1 MSSVSSGT
9 STSQSTSSSTSTP
22 TVAPINLQIAA
33 MLQQLSGTAE
43 AQGNETYKWANDQ
56 FAKSSVVTDQ
66 MVNDANTYSS
76 QARIGS
82 EMGKAETDTGQAMD
96 ASRVNSEEQL
106 RSYGVDPSSGRYA
119 ALDRAANTQ
128 KAAAQ
133 AGAGQ
138 VARQRTE
145 DTGRQLRAQ
154 AINAEMANQ
163 NTGAAMKGAANA
175 FMGTAAAA
183 GKYAPTAQ
191 NTTSNSQST
200 SSQQNSSHT
209 TDPAQQPRSSSG
221 GSSGGGTTPDGSGY
235 NSGGGSSPASLS
247 GAPSGPQQGI
257 VTYQP
262 DARTMSTQGNPDF
275 AAAWDTSSDPYS
287 TGSGI
292 ASSGDQTWS
301 SGGGDYSG
309 GSSDYSS
316 QNDNAYAFAQGGGV
330 PDDQTTGGQVPQSAS
345 PSQGM
350 QTDDVPAQLNAE
362 EFVVPRDVARWK
374 GEEFFQKL
382 IDQSRKAR
390 VMGSAHGKSGAAAPQ
405 GAPAFASAA
414 MGA

>member
-1 MSSVSSGT
+1 
-9 STSQSTSSSTSTP
+9 
-22 TVAPINLQIAA
+22 
-33 MLQQLSGTAE
+33 
-43 AQGNETYKWANDQ
+43 
-56 FAKSSVVTDQ
+56 
-66 MVNDANTYSS
+66 
-76 QARIGS
+76 
-82 EMGKAETDTGQAMD
+82 MGKAETDTGQAMD

-183 GKYAPTAQ
+183 GKYAPTQ
-191 NTTSNSQST
+191 QTTVSNSNSQST
-200 SSQQNSSHT
+200 SQSENQSRS
-209 TDPAQQPRSSSG
+209 TDPASQGSRSGGG
-221 GSSGGGTTPDGSGY
+221 GSSGGGGTESVNGCSHNTSSGNGGGGY
-235 NSGGGSSPASLS
+235 NNSDPGTINSGTQPNAGIMDTTGTPNYDSGGGSTDNS
-247 GAPSGPQQGI
+247 GYDSGYSAP
-257 VTYQP
+257 T
-262 DARTMSTQGNPDF
+262 
-275 AAAWDTSSDPYS
+275 
-287 TGSGI
+287 
-292 ASSGDQTWS
+292 
-301 SGGGDYSG
+301 DYSG
-309 GSSDYSS
+309 GGGYSDPGQYDT
-316 QNDNAYAFAQGGGV
+316 NYAAQGGAV
-330 PDDQTTGGQVPQSAS
+330 PDDQTTGGQVPQDAS

-350 QTDDVPAQLNAE
+350 NTDDVPAQLNAE

-390 VMGSAHGKSGAAAPQ
+390 VMGSAKAKPGVAPSQ
-405 GAPAFASAA
+405 GAPAFASQA

>member
-106 RSYGVDPSSGRYA
+106 RSYGVDPSSGRYD
-119 ALDRAANTQ
+119 ALDREANTQ

-138 VARQRTE
+138 VARQKTE

-175 FMGTAAAA
+175 FMSTAAAA
-183 GKYAPTAQ
+183 GKYAPTQ
-191 NTTSNSQST
+191 QTTNSTSNSQST
-200 SSQQNSSHT
+200 SQQQNSSHS
-209 TDPAQQPRSSSG
+209 TDPSQPSRSSG
-221 GSSGGGTTPDGSGY
+221 GGGSGTTPDGSGY
-235 NSGGGSSPASLS
+235 NSGGGGGSNSYQQSALGGDHQYKQSSPNTIIS
-247 GAPSGPQQGI
+247 GK
-257 VTYQP
+257 QP
-262 DARTMSTQGNPDF
+262 NAEIMNVP
-275 AAAWDTSSDPYS
+275 
-287 TGSGI
+287 
-292 ASSGDQTWS
+292 
-301 SGGGDYSG
+301 DYSG
-309 GSSDYSS
+309 GGGGDSGGTYNDTYTDPS
-316 QNDNAYAFAQGGGV
+316 QYDSTGYAQGGAV